1 MREKFLSKAR
11 DRYGHWVTGYYI
23 YMGVINEDKVSMRME
38 HMILSMKNDDP
49 ESLTQTVILIETLC
63 QCTGL
68 WDDTGRLIYEDDK
81 LSVKLDTKNEFETS
95 VFCINGKFVISYP
108 RGDMFGIPFRD
119 LADCCDYGHG
129 GKYNVVCKIIGNIN

>member
-1 MREKFLSKAR
+1 MRERFLSKAKGI
-11 DRYGHWVTGYYI
+11 DS
-23 YMGVINEDKVSMRME
+23 NEWREGFYHMCRTHFYDKGNKDQWKE
-38 HMILSMKNDDP
+38 IHFIGQYQIDEN
-49 ESLTQTVILIETLC
+49 TLC

-68 WDDTGRLIYEDDK
+68 WDDAGRLIYENDK

-119 LADCCDYGHG
+119 LVDCCDYGHG
-129 GKYNVVCKIIGNIN
+129 GKYNVVCKIIGNINWG